1 MPAKTFFE
9 SVRNAAQDVERCRA
23 LLATMEQRAQSIAGA
38 SFESRVRTSASDS
51 MGRQVAAY
59 VDREA
64 RLHRRIESD
73 YALIDLAHAVLY
85 GSESLDDGLAALA
98 PPWWADVLALHYCDL
113 MTWAE
118 VAAVVSYS
126 ASYVRLTANAALDL
140 LDAHGLTDS
149 VAGRGFAQ
157 DDCNAATHPYG
168 VGILTM
174 GDAAT
179 LHPVG

>member
-1 MPAKTFFE
+1 MPAKAFFE
-9 SVRNAAQDVERCRA
+9 SVRSAAQDIERCRS

-59 VDREA
+59 VDRETK
-64 RLHRRIESD
+64 LHRRIESD

-157 DDCNAATHPYG
+157 DDCSGSTPQG
-168 VGILTM
+168 SSVL
-174 GDAAT
+174 GD
-179 LHPVG
+179 